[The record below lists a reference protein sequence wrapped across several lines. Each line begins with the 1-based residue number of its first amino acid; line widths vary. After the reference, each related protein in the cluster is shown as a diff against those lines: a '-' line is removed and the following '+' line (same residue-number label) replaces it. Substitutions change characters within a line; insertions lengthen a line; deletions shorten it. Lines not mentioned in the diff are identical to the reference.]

1 MAEDLWGEE
10 RTYGREKGKVVMS
23 QNFIKK
29 QVLNLFLLFI
39 LGSFSPEK
47 CEAEPRKA
55 DPLQKPLWTVEDCV
69 TLPAE
74 GVEDVSSDGKYTLL
88 STYYTILKGDKAEE
102 YSTCVLVNNETLEKE
117 IIIGEFNHSC
127 VQAQFI
133 GKGQFF
139 SYIMND
145 TQGEK
150 ETSALFVQEISSKKQ
165 TKVQELSDGFQEY
178 TFAPNGKSFAFLNQS
193 GSKEDGTIKATLG
206 FQKVSQN
213 FQPIDPPLYKSEFN
227 LYDPSDPSFYRWSPD
242 SQKVAFVR
250 ITPIWKSNSK
260 ATLYLLDLEKDKLTE
275 VDEVIGFLGDLA
287 FSPDGQKL
295 AFIKEDGFGI
305 QETPLKLFKDK
316 EPPTIQVLDLNTGK
330 TVSLDAVDIWHLV
343 SWTENNKALIITKQ
357 VGTKQQ
363 VFSLDIETKKLT
375 LMEVPDRVCSYGP
388 VCSSNSKYIA
398 FSGEGLHHPSAIYVS
413 KMDLFSPKKISAV
426 NEKINLTALKAT
438 PITWKSYDGLEI
450 EGILTY
456 PQGYTEGQKVPLVV
470 SIHGGPAG
478 VESQRFIGKTA
489 FGAFS
494 PAVFASQGYAVLLVN
509 YRGNPGYGE
518 KFQKSDYKDLGG
530 GDYQDVMT
538 GVDYLVN
545 KGIADPDQ
553 LFVRGHS
560 YGGFLTAWAIGH
572 TNRFKA
578 AIVDAGI
585 TDWISDIALTDVS
598 PPWEALLGGAY
609 WDDIEFWRKASPI
622 RYVANMTT
630 PTLILQ
636 GENDERVP
644 TNQSMQLYSA
654 LKSKKIPTRLVYF
667 KGEGHGLESPVALR
681 DAMNEMLTWIK
692 TYGSKKELM
701 EEKKVR

>member
-1 MAEDLWGEE
+1 MGRR
-10 RTYGREKGKVVMS
+10 RTHGRKKGKIVMS
-23 QNFIKK
+23 QNLMK
-29 QVLNLFLLFI
+29 QALNLFLLFI

-47 CEAEPRKA
+47 CKA
-55 DPLQKPLWTVEDCV
+55 DPPQKPLWTPEDCLTLPGEVVEDI
-69 TLPAE
+69 
-74 GVEDVSSDGKYTLL
+74 SSDGKYTILNT
-88 STYYTILKGDKAEE
+88 SYTTLKGDKAEE

-133 GKGQFF
+133 GNGQFF
-139 SYIMND
+139 SYIMNN
-145 TQGEK
+145 THGEK
-150 ETSALFVQEISSKKQ
+150 GTSTLFVQEISSKKQ
-165 TKVQELSDGFQEY
+165 TKIQDLSNGFQEY
-178 TFAPNGKSFAFLNQS
+178 TFAPDGKSFAFLSQS
-193 GSKEDGTIKATLG
+193 GSKKNGTIKATLG
-206 FQKVSQN
+206 FQKVDKN
-213 FQPIDPPLYKSEFN
+213 FQPVGPALLKSEFSLHN
-227 LYDPSDPSFYRWSPD
+227 SLDSSSYRWSPD
-242 SQKVAFVR
+242 SQKVAFVGL
-250 ITPIWKSNSK
+250 ILNWKSNSK
-260 ATLYLLDLEKDKLTE
+260 ATLYLLDLAKDKLIE
-275 VDEVIGFLGDLA
+275 IDDVIGYIGDLA

-295 AFIKEDGFGI
+295 AFRKEDGFGI
-305 QETPLKLFKDK
+305 QETPLKPFKDK
-316 EPPTIQVLDLNTGK
+316 GSPTIQVVDLDTGK
-330 TVSLDAVDIWHLV
+330 TVSIDAVDIWNIAG
-343 SWTENNKALIITKQ
+343 WTENNKALIITKQ

-363 VFSLDIETKKLT
+363 VFSFDIEAKKLT
-375 LMEVPDRVCSYGP
+375 LMEVPDLVCSYGP

-398 FSGEGLHHPSAIYVS
+398 FSGEDLHHPSAIYVS
-413 KMDLFSPKKISAV
+413 KTDLFSPKKISAL
-426 NEKINLTALKAT
+426 NEKKNLTALKVT

-530 GDYQDVMT
+530 GDYQDVMA

-545 KGIADPDQ
+545 EGIADPDQ

-585 TDWISDIALTDVS
+585 TDWISDIALTDVP

-609 WDDIEFWRKASPI
+609 WDDVELWKKASPI
-622 RYVANMTT
+622 RYVANITT

-654 LKSKKIPTRLVYF
+654 LKSRKVPTRLVYY
-667 KGEGHGLESPVALR
+667 KGEGHGLDSPVALR

-692 TYGSKKELM
+692 TYGRKIEAV
-701 EEKKVR
+701 EEKR

>member
-1 MAEDLWGEE
+1 MF
-10 RTYGREKGKVVMS
+10 

-47 CEAEPRKA
+47 CKA
-55 DPLQKPLWTVEDCV
+55 DPPQKPLWTPEDCL
-69 TLPAE
+69 TLPVEGAE
-74 GVEDVSSDGKYTLL
+74 DISSDGKYTLL
-88 STYYTILKGDKAEE
+88 STFYTTLKQDKAEE

-117 IIIGEFNHSC
+117 IIIGEFNHTC

-133 GKGQFF
+133 GNGKFF
-139 SYIMND
+139 SYIMID
-145 TQGEK
+145 KHGEE

-165 TKVQELSDGFQEY
+165 TKIQDLRNGFQNY
-178 TFAPNGKSFAFLNQS
+178 IFAPNGKSFAFLNK
-193 GSKEDGTIKATLG
+193 GGTKEDGNIKEILG

-213 FQPIDPPLYKSEFN
+213 FQLIDPPLYKSEFN
-227 LYDPSDPSFYRWSPD
+227 LYDPPDSSSYRWSPD
-242 SQKVAFVR
+242 SQKVAFVG
-250 ITPIWKSNSK
+250 ITPNWKANSK
-260 ATLYLLDLEKDKLTE
+260 ATLYLLDLAKDKLTE
-275 VDEVIGFLGDLA
+275 IDDVIGYIGDLK
-287 FSPDGQKL
+287 FSPDGQML
-295 AFIKEDGFGI
+295 AFIKGGDRGI
-305 QETPLKLFKDK
+305 QETPFIPFKIH
-316 EPPTIQVLDLNTGK
+316 ESPTIQVVDLNTGK
-330 TVSLDAVDIWHLV
+330 TVSIDAVDIWHV
-343 SWTENNKALIITKQ
+343 AGWRENNKALIITKQ

-375 LMEVPDRVCSYGP
+375 LIEVPNLVCTFAP

-398 FSGEGLHHPSAIYVS
+398 FSGEDLHHPSAIYVS
-413 KMDLFSPKKISAV
+413 KMDSFSPKKISAV

-438 PITWKSYDGLEI
+438 PLTWKSYDGLEI

-456 PQGYTEGQKVPLVV
+456 PQGYSEGQKVPLVV

-478 VESQRFIGKTA
+478 VESQGFIGKTS

-530 GDYQDVMT
+530 GDYQDVIT

-545 KGIADPDQ
+545 KGIADPNQ
-553 LFVRGHS
+553 LFIRGHS
-560 YGGFLTAWAIGH
+560 YGGFLTACAIGH

-609 WDDIEFWRKASPI
+609 WDDVELWRKASPI
-622 RYVANMTT
+622 RYVANITT

-636 GENDERVP
+636 GENDKRVP
-644 TNQSMQLYSA
+644 TGQSMQLYSA
-654 LKSKKIPTRLVYF
+654 LKSRKIPTRLVYY
-667 KGEGHGLESPVALR
+667 KGEGHGLDSPVALR
-681 DAMNEMLTWIK
+681 DAMNEMLTWMKI
-692 TYGSKKELM
+692 YGGKNKAKE
-701 EEKKVR
+701 ERRGK